1 VSIQERLKTLI
12 EKEDP
17 KKPLSDE
24 ALAKLL
30 AEREDIS
37 IARRTVTKY
46 RKMLNIPSSSKRRRF

>member
-1 VSIQERLKTLI
+1 MLI

-24 ALAKLL
+24 HLAKLL
-30 AEREDIS
+30 AEREDIN

-46 RKMLNIPSSSKRRRF
+46 RKMLGIASSSKRRRF